1 MLKEQEKTI
10 QLFRQNYNSD
20 SAEKMVIYGT
30 GIHAEA
36 VIKSCKD
43 YPIIGLM
50 DAAKTGQV
58 LWGKRVFSE
67 EEVLKEGISLV
78 VVVARPAV
86 HSIIYRR
93 LKAWSERYGI
103 RIQDIEG
110 HLIANKYKQRICE
123 SPYFDISYQQLLDEI
138 DSHNVIS
145 FDIFDTLLTR
155 KVYEP
160 QDVFALL
167 DLEYKS
173 QYPFLF
179 SVERQR
185 AEQELLKEG
194 IPNITQIYQ
203 RLKEN
208 QPCLTQENC
217 EELLSREIQK
227 EYQVLMPR
235 RKMLECMQYCVDKG
249 KRIVLVS
256 DMYLSESYM
265 RKLLSRFNIIQYE
278 KLFVSCDYGLAK
290 NSGLFRIVKDYLR
303 EESCLHIG
311 DNVDADGISANK
323 EGFDSFLIMSSI
335 HMMELST
342 YSFLLTAL
350 DKIENRVMLGLLV
363 SEVFNNPFI
372 LHNSAGKPSIV
383 DGTSFGYVFIAPLI
397 VSFVIWMIEKVRKE
411 KNAVV
416 LFSSRDGW
424 LIQKIYNL
432 LQKKFSLSYLP
443 KDYYLLISRKA
454 MLNLSKGKYEKDVYL
469 KYLEDFGLEKYS
481 KIFFF
486 DFMSRGTCQYYFE
499 QLIQRTC
506 YGLYFQK
513 SNSEDARKEQLI
525 VDSYYKEKN
534 AQNTNQKIFALCDFL
549 ECILTSYEPSFL
561 GFYINGMAVYEKERR
576 TKKQMDCLRMIH
588 KGIQKYTMEFIDI
601 LRAIPEHMS
610 TIDYCDELM
619 GFMGAAYSKVEVSG
633 LNEFIL
639 DDIMYGD
646 KNTGKDALI

>member
-1 MLKEQEKTI
+1 MLDEQLKTV

-20 SAEKMVIYGT
+20 SVKKMVIYGT

-36 VIKSCKD
+36 VIKSCED
-43 YPIIGLM
+43 YPIVGLM
-50 DAAKTGQV
+50 DASKTGQIFC
-58 LWGKRVFSE
+58 GKQIFSE
-67 EEVLKEGISLV
+67 EEVLKEGVSLV

-110 HLIANKYKQRICE
+110 NLIADKCKQRICE

-138 DSHNVIS
+138 DSHNIIS

-217 EELLSREIQK
+217 EELLSKEIQK
-227 EYQVLMPR
+227 EYQVLIPR

-256 DMYLSESYM
+256 DMYLPESYM
-265 RKLLSRFNIIQYE
+265 RKLLSKFNITQYE
-278 KLFVSCDYGLAK
+278 KLFVSCDYGLTK
-290 NSGLFRIVKDYLR
+290 NSGLFRIVKDYLK

-311 DNVDADGISANK
+311 DNVDADSISANK
-323 EGFDSFLIMSSI
+323 EGFDSFLVMSPI
-335 HMMELST
+335 CMMELST
-342 YSFLLTAL
+342 YSSLLIAL
-350 DKIENRVMLGLLV
+350 DKIENRIMLGLLV

-397 VSFVIWMIEKVRKE
+397 VSFVIWMLEKVKKE
-411 KNAVV
+411 DDAVI
-416 LFSSRDGW
+416 LFSARDGW

-432 LQKKFSLSYLP
+432 LKKKCMLSYLP
-443 KDYYLLISRKA
+443 EDYYLLISRKA
-454 MLNLSKGKYEKDVYL
+454 MLNLSREKYQKDTYL
-469 KYLEDFGLEKYS
+469 KYLKDFQLEKYS
-481 KIFFF
+481 RIFFF
-486 DFMSRGTCQYYFE
+486 DFMSQGTCQYYFE
-499 QLIQRTC
+499 QLIQRKC
-506 YGLYFQK
+506 QGLYFQK
-513 SNSEDARKEQLI
+513 SNSEDIRKEQLT
-525 VDSYYKEKN
+525 VDSYYKANN
-534 AQNTNQKIFALCDFL
+534 AQNTSQRIFALCEFL
-549 ECILTSYEPSFL
+549 ECILTSYKPSFL
-561 GFYINGMAVYEKERR
+561 GFYIDGMVVYERERR
-576 TKKQMDCLRMIH
+576 TKNQMGCLRMIH

-601 LRAIPEHMS
+601 LKAIPEHMS

-619 GFMGAAYSKVEVSG
+619 GFMGAAYSKVEVPG
-633 LNEFIL
+633 LDEFIL
-639 DDIMYGD
+639 DDIVYGD

>member
-1 MLKEQEKTI
+1 MLDEQLRTI
-10 QLFRQNYNSD
+10 QLFRQNYTSD
-20 SAEKMVIYGT
+20 STEKMVIYGT

-36 VIKSCKD
+36 VIKFCKD

-58 LWGKRVFSE
+58 LWEKRVLSE
-67 EEVLKEGISLV
+67 EEVLKEGISLIV
-78 VVVARPAV
+78 VIARPAV

-93 LKAWSERYGI
+93 LKAWSEKYGI

-110 HLIANKYKQRICE
+110 HLIADKCKQQICE

-160 QDVFALL
+160 KDVFALL
-167 DLEYKS
+167 DLECKS
-173 QYPFLF
+173 QYSFLF
-179 SVERQR
+179 SKERQR
-185 AEQELLKEG
+185 AEQELLKDG
-194 IPNITQIYQ
+194 VPNITQIYQ

-208 QPCLTQENC
+208 QSCLTQVDC
-217 EELLSREIQK
+217 EELLSKEIQK

-249 KRIVLVS
+249 KRIILVS
-256 DMYLSESYM
+256 DMYLPEDCL
-265 RKLLSRFNIIQYE
+265 RKLLSRFGITQYE
-278 KLFVSCDYGLAK
+278 KLFVSCAYGVTK
-290 NSGLFRIVKDYLR
+290 NSGLFRIVKNYLKGG
-303 EESCLHIG
+303 SCLHIG
-311 DNVDADGISANK
+311 DNADADGISANK
-323 EGFDSFLIMSSI
+323 EGFDSFLIMSPI
-335 HMMELST
+335 RMMELST
-342 YSFLLTAL
+342 YSSLLNAL
-350 DKIENRVMLGLLV
+350 DKIENRVMLGLLA

-372 LHNSAGKPSIV
+372 LHDSAGKPSII

-411 KNAVV
+411 KNAVI
-416 LFSSRDGW
+416 LFSARDGW

-432 LQKKFSLSYLP
+432 WQEKFSLSCLP

-454 MLNLSKGKYEKDVYL
+454 MLNLAKGEYKRDVYL
-469 KYLEDFGLEKYS
+469 RYLEDFQLEKYNT
-481 KIFFF
+481 IFFF

-513 SNSEDARKEQLI
+513 SNSEDVRKEQLI

-549 ECILTSYEPSFL
+549 ECVLTSYEPSFL
-561 GFYINGMAVYEKERR
+561 GFDMDGMAAYEKERR
-576 TKKQMDCLRMIH
+576 TKNQIDCLQLVH

-601 LRAIPEHMS
+601 LKAIPEHMS

-619 GFMGAAYSKVEVSG
+619 GFMGAAYSKVEVPG

-646 KNTGKDALI
+646 KNTGRDALI